1 MDAKV
6 IVLLLAGAVVGG
18 AATAVVSSSNND
30 EAEKDA
36 DSKAQAEARKNQQ
49 KREDRISKLAS
60 ENERLMKAI
69 EDERR
74 KTSAMKDQRDA
85 ALAKATIQQVKVVN
99 SPDAIIGELGNMYAS
114 NNELNQRRRIYLT
127 ESLVDAG
134 VPALDAI
141 EEFFRSNKDA
151 EPDIAADRRRDM
163 LDRYGITDDQYVS
176 IEENIAS
183 LLQQMEPELAADRAR
198 RDAERQ
204 ERRQQDEKR
213 RADFRKR
220 MEEFR
225 ATLTGL
231 EESEVREKM
240 GGFFRQS
247 REEYEQRR
255 REERERAQP
264 EDQPKVE
271 TASDRLRSAVEGNV
285 QTLLGTQQFESM
297 KGNRSLDRMLA
308 EIGGDSYRRAVGS
321 DWGRGRGG
329 R

>member
-1 MDAKV
+1 
-6 IVLLLAGAVVGG
+6 
-18 AATAVVSSSNND
+18 
-30 EAEKDA
+30 
-36 DSKAQAEARKNQQ
+36 
-49 KREDRISKLAS
+49 
-60 ENERLMKAI
+60 
-69 EDERR
+69 
-74 KTSAMKDQRDA
+74 
-85 ALAKATIQQVKVVN
+85 
-99 SPDAIIGELGNMYAS
+99 
-114 NNELNQRRRIYLT
+114 
-127 ESLVDAG
+127 

-163 LDRYGITDDQYVS
+163 LDRYGITDEQYVS

-240 GGFFRQS
+240 GDFFRQS

-297 KGNRSLDRMLA
+297 KGNRSLNRMLA

-321 DWGRGRGG
+321 DWRRGRGG